1 MKWLLLVITL
11 GSWATYARDTKYL
24 LKISDVLMMP
34 EAAGRLDP
42 SVKLFFGTQ
51 PAPEGEEHGKVV
63 ANPKTNSL
71 NQKDEEACRWMM
83 LSGLVELQKRAKAM
97 GATAIVGIESNY
109 KKQPFSSETE
119 FECHAGPLVT
129 GVSLRG
135 EMIK

>member
-1 MKWLLLVITL
+1 MKWLMVVVALS
-11 GSWATYARDTKYL
+11 SWSTFARDTKYL

-42 SVKLFFGTQ
+42 SVKLFFGPQ
-51 PAPEGEEHGKVV
+51 PAPEGEVV

-71 NQKDEEACRWMM
+71 NQKDKDACRWMM

-97 GATAIVGIESNY
+97 GATAITNIESNY

-119 FECHAGPLVT
+119 FECHSGPLVT